1 MVELQSQ
8 VRKWMDEH
16 ESRRTEGEV
25 ETLRKRLE
33 EGEGRP
39 RTVVY

>member
-1 MVELQSQ
+1 MVELQTQ
-8 VRKWMDEH
+8 LRKWMDEH
-16 ESRRTEGEV
+16 EARRTEGEV
-25 ETLRKRLE
+25 EMLRKRLE